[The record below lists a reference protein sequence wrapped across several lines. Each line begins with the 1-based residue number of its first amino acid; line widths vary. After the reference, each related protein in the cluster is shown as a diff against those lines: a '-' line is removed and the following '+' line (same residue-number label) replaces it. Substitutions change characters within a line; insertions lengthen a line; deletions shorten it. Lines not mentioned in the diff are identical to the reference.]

1 MLVGSLRSDNGDVQ
15 EKVAEKIEFSAFH
28 FFSRLFQGN
37 TQTAVTNIR
46 NNKRIVL
53 TDFYDI
59 ELDVSYA

>member
-1 MLVGSLRSDNGDVQ
+1 MLVGSLRSDNGNVQ
-15 EKVAEKIEFSAFH
+15 EMVAEEIEFSSFH

>member
-15 EKVAEKIEFSAFH
+15 EKVAEKIEFLSFH